1 MSALKAF
8 LIVLAASVLNFLIGV
23 IPDILFELFDWISR
37 IFGANTP
44 FGSLKAIGK
53 IDQIFNFFSW
63 LVSTGKAILLVALA
77 FLACGIKT
85 IKIPFIENLIEKYA
99 SKDKEYAALIRG
111 SYVSGVRRPVQG
123 ADPFFAENPGTG
135 PGNRRAGEKR
145 FANHGIRGYIRGR
158 NIIL

>member
-1 MSALKAF
+1 MKSKLGIHIGFLACIGFLVAQFGGLIPATLLVGYVLLREENDFLRMSALKAF

-63 LVSTGKAILLVALA
+63 LVTTGKAILLVALA

-99 SKDKEYAALIRG
+99 SKDKE
-111 SYVSGVRRPVQG
+111 
-123 ADPFFAENPGTG
+123 
-135 PGNRRAGEKR
+135 
-145 FANHGIRGYIRGR
+145 
-158 NIIL
+158 